1 MLGLFAHLVRGRGRG
16 RGRVVLGLGLGCALV
31 HVALEPALGRIQP
44 SDAVRDALHP
54 AEAHLEM

>member
-1 MLGLFAHLVRGRGRG
+1 MRG
-16 RGRVVLGLGLGCALV
+16 RGRVRGRVVLGLGLGLGCALV
-31 HVALEPALGRIQP
+31 HVPLEPALGRIQP

>member
-1 MLGLFAHLVRGRGRG
+1 MGIRVRVIGRGG
-16 RGRVVLGLGLGCALV
+16 VVLGLGLGCALV